1 MVCAFVVRK
10 PSKTRPIFN
19 VYFQL
24 KLACDKKKS
33 LYLVEH
39 KAHEKFV
46 AILTKYEKQLPKCAI
61 VNFSGT
67 YEELEKY
74 ISMGF
79 YIVVYGMYDL
89 NHRSLKFGPFITS
102 IASKP
107 KILNVV
113 MLSHIVLLSESI
125 LQVLTLKAPRKKC
138 I

>member
-1 MVCAFVVRK
+1 MNPTKVVNGRK
-10 PSKTRPIFN
+10 IFN

-46 AILTKYEKQLPKCAI
+46 AILSKYEKQLPKCAI

-79 YIVVYGMYDL
+79 YIVVYGMY
-89 NHRSLKFGPFITS
+89 NMR
-102 IASKP
+102 
-107 KILNVV
+107 
-113 MLSHIVLLSESI
+113 LLIS
-125 LQVLTLKAPRKKC
+125 LTLKAPPIICSRRQFQILPLFQK
-138 I
+138 

>member
-1 MVCAFVVRK
+1 MK
-10 PSKTRPIFN
+10 IFI

-46 AILTKYEKQLPKCAI
+46 TILTKYEKQLPKCAI

-79 YIVVYGMYDL
+79 YIVVYGKYNMHL
-89 NHRSLKFGPFITS
+89 LTS
-102 IASKP
+102 
-107 KILNVV
+107 
-113 MLSHIVLLSESI
+113 
-125 LQVLTLKAPRKKC
+125 LTLEAPRKKC
-138 I
+138 IWKCCLLKSSAANNCLTLLTN